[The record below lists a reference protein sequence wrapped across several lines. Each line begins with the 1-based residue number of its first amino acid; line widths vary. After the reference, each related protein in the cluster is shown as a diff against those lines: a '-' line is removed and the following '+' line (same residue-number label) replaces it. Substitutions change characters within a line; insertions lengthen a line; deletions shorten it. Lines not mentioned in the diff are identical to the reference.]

1 MVLVSQVVPV
11 SGGKYNVSVGVGV
24 GAGSVLS
31 EEQLMQKIA
40 KTSNS
45 IDFDIVGWF
54 GFG

>member
-1 MVLVSQVVPV
+1 MDLVSQVVLV
-11 SGGKYNVSVGVGV
+11 RGGKYNVSVGVG
-24 GAGSVLS
+24 AGSEVS

-45 IDFDIVGWF
+45 IDFDMVIKV